1 MKFKQLVKGNISNF
15 TDFSKVE
22 NIIFAGNNIKNDKI
36 NDMIEFDKQIEDL
49 VQNLNIDVMP
59 GVNEPSSI

>member
-1 MKFKQLVKGNISNF
+1 
-15 TDFSKVE
+15 
-22 NIIFAGNNIKNDKI
+22 
-36 NDMIEFDKQIEDL
+36 MIEFDKQIEDL

>member
-1 MKFKQLVKGNISNF
+1 LKFKQLVKGNISNF

>member
-15 TDFSKVE
+15 ADFSKVE